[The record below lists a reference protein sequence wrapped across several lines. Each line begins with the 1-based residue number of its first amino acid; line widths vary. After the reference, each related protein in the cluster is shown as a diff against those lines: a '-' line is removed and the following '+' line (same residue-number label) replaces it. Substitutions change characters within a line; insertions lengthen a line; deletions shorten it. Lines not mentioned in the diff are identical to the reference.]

1 MKKRNFI
8 AVAACALALSSCS
21 GFLDQK
27 PDRIMT
33 EDQVYGDVNLT
44 KSVLAN
50 FYERISL
57 GQHVGDTDGFALL
70 DEAITYD
77 TKDDQ
82 EVDRNWWRTY
92 DYTLIRNINQFLKGL
107 RESTALSEVE
117 KAPMEGEAR
126 FIRAWVYFCTC
137 RTLGGMPIVGDEVY
151 DYTSGMDITTLQVP
165 RATESAM
172 YDYIIEECKTIAEML
187 PTEPSKNGARATKWA
202 AKMLEARAAVYAGS
216 IARYNTVSD
225 YPLLN
230 PETGVV
236 GISSEKA
243 TDYYK
248 KALTAAEEVIN
259 SGKYSLMR
267 VADDATPQEKADNF
281 FKAVC
286 EKNGNTEVIWSR
298 DYIYPGQTHGY
309 TKSVQPHDGAEDGGN
324 SRLSALLN
332 LVVAFEPIATDT
344 PGEGAKFDVGTKDNP
359 KFYTNPEDLFVG
371 RDPRLAGTILY
382 PGSSFRDRTVV
393 LQTGQWIKNSDGQWE
408 QKLGQSLGEK
418 DDQGRY
424 VTALNGPMV
433 RNDQRECN
441 RTGFYV
447 RKYLDKT
454 TSAGTDRGSE
464 MWNVYF
470 RLSEAYLIA
479 AEAAYELNGGSDAT
493 ALKYINAV
501 RSRAGV
507 KELASVNHQQ
517 IMHENQ
523 VEFAFEG
530 HRWWD
535 LKRWR
540 QADKIWTGSEM
551 DITAT
556 RRGLWPFLVVS
567 DDDKNGKWVFF
578 EENMNRYYRNPLKC
592 LPKHYYAELDNGWL
606 NNNPKL
612 VKNPYQ

>member
-1 MKKRNFI
+1 M
-8 AVAACALALSSCS
+8 
-21 GFLDQK
+21 G
-27 PDRIMT
+27 
-33 EDQVYGDVNLT
+33 
-44 KSVLAN
+44 
-50 FYERISL
+50 
-57 GQHVGDTDGFALL
+57 
-70 DEAITYD
+70 
-77 TKDDQ
+77 
-82 EVDRNWWRTY
+82 
-92 DYTLIRNINQFLKGL
+92 
-107 RESTALSEVE
+107 
-117 KAPMEGEAR
+117 
-126 FIRAWVYFCTC
+126 
-137 RTLGGMPIVGDEVY
+137 
-151 DYTSGMDITTLQVP
+151 
-165 RATESAM
+165 
-172 YDYIIEECKTIAEML
+172 
-187 PTEPSKNGARATKWA
+187 
-202 AKMLEARAAVYAGS
+202 
-216 IARYNTVSD
+216 
-225 YPLLN
+225 
-230 PETGVV
+230 
-236 GISSEKA
+236 
-243 TDYYK
+243 
-248 KALTAAEEVIN
+248 
-259 SGKYSLMR
+259 
-267 VADDATPQEKADNF
+267 
-281 FKAVC
+281 
-286 EKNGNTEVIWSR
+286 TEV
-298 DYIYPGQTHGY
+298 
-309 TKSVQPHDGAEDGGN
+309 
-324 SRLSALLN
+324 
-332 LVVAFEPIATDT
+332 
-344 PGEGAKFDVGTKDNP
+344 GTE
-359 KFYTNPEDLFVG
+359 FG
-371 RDPRLAGTILY
+371 R
-382 PGSSFRDRTVV
+382 
-393 LQTGQWIKNSDGQWE
+393 
-408 QKLGQSLGEK
+408 K

-578 EENMNRYYRNPLKC
+578 EET
-592 LPKHYYAELDNGWL
+592 
-606 NNNPKL
+606 
-612 VKNPYQ
+612 